1 VVMDGV
7 QDLFASS
14 TKFGGSDGAR
24 VVKHALLQ
32 NRIQCIATVN
42 TGDYRELAQT
52 AAWFEKYFRPV
63 HVRPL
68 DDQAALRV
76 LEVRKSGLE
85 KFHQVT
91 YSAEALEFAVNSSNS
106 YLGQRSLPAK
116 AVELL
121 DAAGSLVKLRQG
133 ALPDEVVEAEKR
145 VKFVGERMESAIANH
160 EFEKARYYSDE
171 ERKERENLAA
181 LRKKHHLTD
190 SSLAVVGRAEV
201 QEVVSRWSAYPY
213 CP

>member
-1 VVMDGV
+1 V
-7 QDLFASS
+7 SS
-14 TKFGGSDGAR
+14 
-24 VVKHALLQ
+24 
-32 NRIQCIATVN
+32 
-42 TGDYRELAQT
+42 
-52 AAWFEKYFRPV
+52 
-63 HVRPL
+63 
-68 DDQAALRV
+68 
-76 LEVRKSGLE
+76 
-85 KFHQVT
+85 
-91 YSAEALEFAVNSSNS
+91 SSS
-106 YLGQRSLPAK
+106 YLPLRSLPAK

-145 VKFVGERMESAIANH
+145 VKFVGERMENAIANH

-181 LRKKHHLTD
+181 LKKKHKLADASH
-190 SSLAVVGRAEV
+190 AVVGRDEV